1 MPATSDRRTIK
12 GSDRAAPLHGAS
24 IIGPIPND
32 ERFGVTVRVRRKTA
46 LTNVAANGLH
56 TDQAPAKRKYLERES
71 YAAKYGA
78 APLREPV
85 PKIPIAGKSEGWARA
100 PKGQAA
106 VPAPKRI
113 TKSRLFI

>member
-12 GSDRAAPLHGAS
+12 GRDRAAPLHGAS

-32 ERFGVTVRVRRKTA
+32 ERFEVTVRVRRKTA

-78 APLREPV
+78 DPADMAKVEAFAKANGLVVVETSR
-85 PKIPIAGKSEGWARA
+85 ARRS
-100 PKGQAA
+100 
-106 VPAPKRI
+106 V
-113 TKSRLFI
+113 SLSC